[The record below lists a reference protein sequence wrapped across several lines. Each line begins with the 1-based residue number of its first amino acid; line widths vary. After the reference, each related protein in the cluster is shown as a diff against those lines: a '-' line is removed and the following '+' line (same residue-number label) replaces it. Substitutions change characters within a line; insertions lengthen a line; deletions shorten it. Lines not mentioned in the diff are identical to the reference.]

1 MLGNQFPKAIGNAAD
16 AAEETEEKIQKL
28 LPTSEGLE
36 KLRIVPDGDQKAKI
50 SEYAEEYRVILKLL
64 EKGNIESKETVQ
76 ALRERARTLKSIIQ
90 DVNPGDTT
98 LSKLLTDSYGISKST
113 ANTVASPKLASKF
126 NIDAFKSENISN
138 EARQEAINLIHQ
150 EIVAENQLLQ
160 KKKEEKELKESA
172 VDVKDAVLSYDKLTK
187 AVERYYELQSK
198 LDSVAD
204 SDEFDKIA
212 DEADKIA
219 DGFTEMNNAS
229 SSVFDAIQDGLGK
242 DEALK
247 QLADIFG
254 IKIPEA
260 TKKAENG
267 IKDVTSA
274 LSETSDGLAKIMYH
288 RGNLLD
294 SKSGMR
300 DSFGQMPDNL
310 TKAVENDE
318 RWKSLGFGIFGGGLF
333 GVANPSMINGDFSK
347 LNGSTFIQSI
357 DLSKYNM
364 YMADTEERAAN
375 LAKFLSQLQKFAIK
389 EKFQILQGSIQN
401 YLEFPK
407 SHYINNF
414 KEYLMPQT

>member
-160 KKKEEKELKESA
+160 KKK
-172 VDVKDAVLSYDKLTK
+172 
-187 AVERYYELQSK
+187 
-198 LDSVAD
+198 
-204 SDEFDKIA
+204 
-212 DEADKIA
+212 
-219 DGFTEMNNAS
+219 
-229 SSVFDAIQDGLGK
+229 
-242 DEALK
+242 
-247 QLADIFG
+247 
-254 IKIPEA
+254 
-260 TKKAENG
+260 KKR
-267 IKDVTSA
+267 S
-274 LSETSDGLAKIMYH
+274 
-288 RGNLLD
+288 
-294 SKSGMR
+294 
-300 DSFGQMPDNL
+300 
-310 TKAVENDE
+310 
-318 RWKSLGFGIFGGGLF
+318 
-333 GVANPSMINGDFSK
+333 
-347 LNGSTFIQSI
+347 
-357 DLSKYNM
+357 
-364 YMADTEERAAN
+364 
-375 LAKFLSQLQKFAIK
+375 
-389 EKFQILQGSIQN
+389 
-401 YLEFPK
+401 
-407 SHYINNF
+407 
-414 KEYLMPQT
+414 